1 MSEYSAPPVDEHQI
15 LSSSEVTQLAA
26 FYSTIT
32 LTPDQM
38 SRIAQRFLEA
48 SAVEKSLIARVYC
61 NLFSDATFVQRLLER
76 GKRFQKSM
84 PPHSGA
90 GPLIDYE
97 EDEDDEDEIG
107 FDDSHYQARPTGN
120 RTKRGPNKKKGDTP
134 SSPLP
139 QQREM
144 RLANVAEEITPRL
157 IGDGPFTLEFG
168 LVLTEDMRTAVVN
181 LYSKQ
186 FVHPDAK
193 TLAKMVII
201 PRSQSTRTRKNI
213 KGSYTWFLKC
223 LSTNEVVSCVTA
235 LVHRKD
241 ANTSIVEVPLFATG
255 SGYKKNGF
263 AKLLNVALLE
273 FCVDHMVDCPLVV
286 VSADPKAV
294 PFWAHL
300 GFREMSR
307 SEKKSIEF
315 LYEHSF
321 FKFQD
326 SVPMT
331 ISLAE
336 LKARREE
343 RRQIAWR
350 SRSATT
356 TTANQNGSGTLMKAF
371 VIRDESRE
379 ASSDGTNEG
388 DVIIEES
395 RTPPSN
401 EEENDGASVVLETI
415 LKMPRFLLSGSV
427 ALPYQS

>member
-1 MSEYSAPPVDEHQI
+1 MSEGASPTDEEQV
-15 LSSSEVTQLAA
+15 LTSSEVTQLAA

-32 LTPDQM
+32 LTSSQR
-38 SRIAQRFLEA
+38 SRIARRFLEA

-61 NLFSDATFVQRLLER
+61 DLFSDATFVQRLLAR
-76 GKRFQKSM
+76 GQGINGTRQSV
-84 PPHSGA
+84 STI
-90 GPLIDYE
+90 LDDE
-97 EDEDDEDEIG
+97 EGDEDDEDDIG
-107 FDDSHYQARPTGN
+107 FDDSHPSQPTAS
-120 RTKRGPNKKKGDTP
+120 RSKRGANKRKGDAQ
-134 SSPLP
+134 SPLP

-168 LVLTEDMRTAVVN
+168 LVLTEDMRTEVVN
-181 LYSKQ
+181 IYSKQ

-193 TLAKMVII
+193 TLAKMVVI

-213 KGSYTWFLKC
+213 KGSYTWCLKC
-223 LSTNEVVSCVTA
+223 LSTNEIVSCVTA

-273 FCVDHMVDCPLVV
+273 FCVDHLVDCPLVV

-294 PFWAHL
+294 PFWTHL

-307 SEKKSIEF
+307 SEKKTIEF

-326 SVPMT
+326 AVPMT

-336 LKARREE
+336 LKAHREE
-343 RRQIAWR
+343 RRQTAWR
-350 SRSATT
+350 SRS
-356 TTANQNGSGTLMKAF
+356 TANSVNERGTLMKAIE
-371 VIRDESRE
+371 IRDESRD
-379 ASSDGTNEG
+379 ASPSDGTNEG
-388 DVIIEES
+388 DVIEES
-395 RTPPSN
+395 RAGS
-401 EEENDGASVVLETI
+401 EDDGSSVVLET
-415 LKMPRFLLSGSV
+415 LFKMPRFLLSGSA